1 MNVRETS
8 SMDTPQVKVWDPFI
22 RIFHWSLVVAFS
34 GAYLLGEDGGT
45 LHQALG
51 YATLG
56 LIAFRLVW
64 GLVGTRYA
72 RFSSFVPSPG
82 ELKAYARQVF
92 RGKET
97 RRLGHNPAG
106 GAMIVALLA
115 AILATGVT
123 GWMMTTDAMWGSK
136 LVEGVHEFF
145 ATSVLVLVA
154 LHLVGVLYSSLRHRE
169 NLVTA
174 MFTGRKRQE

>member
-1 MNVRETS
+1 MNAREAS
-8 SMDTPQVKVWDPFI
+8 SVDTPTVKVWDPLI
-22 RIFHWSLVVAFS
+22 RIFHWSLVVSFI
-34 GAYLLGEDGGT
+34 GAYLLGEDGGA

-51 YATLG
+51 YVTIG
-56 LIAFRLVW
+56 LVVFRLVW
-64 GLVGTRYA
+64 GVVGTRYA
-72 RFSSFVPSPG
+72 RFSNFVPSPG
-82 ELKAYARQVF
+82 ELKTYALQVF

-97 RRLGHNPAG
+97 RRSGHNPAG

-154 LHLVGVLYSSLRHRE
+154 LHLLGVLYSSIRHRE